1 MATKKTTAAAKKR
14 TTTKKASPAAAKTT
28 TKVTT
33 VQAAAV
39 STKKKSDAFSFSRS
53 PLLAASIA
61 EFVGTFLLAAVVLA
75 ASGSAIVVFFAL
87 TVIVLAVGSVSGS
100 YLNPALTIG
109 AWATRR
115 VSAVRAVS
123 YLVAQVLGA
132 LLALVVL
139 NAFVSAAPE
148 VSQQAQMYGQTS
160 ATIFKLTAT
169 PEGKEWIVL
178 ASELLGT
185 AIFGFAVAAATRE
198 RNRVAAAFGI
208 GGGLFLGLAIA
219 GYAVSVIN
227 VNGAVL
233 NPAIA
238 GTVQALSWNW
248 WSIFIYIVAPIVGA
262 VIGFALRD
270 LIATE
275 AAEVK

>member
-1 MATKKTTAAAKKR
+1 MATKKTTAAAKK
-14 TTTKKASPAAAKTT
+14 TTIKKASPAVAKTT

-33 VQAAAV
+33 VKAAAV
-39 STKKKSDAFSFSRS
+39 SNNRKSDRFSFSRS

-61 EFVGTFLLAAVVLA
+61 EFIGTFVLASVVLA

-87 TVIVLAVGSVSGS
+87 VSIVLMIGIVSGT
-100 YLNPALTIG
+100 YFNPALTIG

-115 VSAVRAVS
+115 ISAARAAS
-123 YLVAQVLGA
+123 YIVAQVLGA

-139 NAFVSAAPE
+139 NAFVSSAPA
-148 VSQQAQMYGQTS
+148 VSQQAQMMGQTTAS
-160 ATIFKLTAT
+160 VFKLTAV
-169 PEGKEWIVL
+169 PDGKDWVVL
-178 ASELLGT
+178 AAELLGT
-185 AIFGFAVAAATRE
+185 AIFAYAFAAVYRDRSRLTS
-198 RNRVAAAFGI
+198 AFGI

-219 GYAVSVIN
+219 GYCVSAVG

-238 GTVQALSWNW
+238 GSVQALSWSLW
-248 WSIFIYIVAPIVGA
+248 PIFIYIVAPIVGA

-270 LIATE
+270 LVSAE
-275 AAEVK
+275 AEA